1 MTRRWPERLFWA
13 ATATVVYT
21 YVLFP
26 LLLFLRAWVRP
37 RPHTS
42 ADMTPTVSIVIA
54 ARNEAETIG
63 AKLGNLLAL
72 DYPRDRLEIVI
83 ASDGSTDGTE
93 DIVGAHEDSRIRLLA
108 LPTSGKAVALNEA
121 VAASTGEI
129 VVFSDA
135 NSMYE
140 RDAIRM
146 LVRPFA
152 DPSVGGVAGNQR
164 YAAPVGLGGSAIGER
179 NYWSFDRA
187 LKVAESRA
195 GNVVSATGAIY
206 AVRRALFRGVPPGV
220 TDDFVTS
227 TAVIAQGRRLVFE
240 PNAVAYEPTGASS
253 DAEFARK
260 VRIMTRGLRAVWT
273 MRELLD
279 PRRHGFYA
287 LQLASHKL
295 LRRLMAAPLVVI
307 AATGAMLSRRG
318 GFYRR
323 ATIAQAVLY
332 GFAAIG
338 LLFEE
343 TTLGRKKIFA
353 LPAFFALVNAASIR
367 AVWNVA
373 RGRVIDRW
381 EPSRERPAK
390 DVSC

>member
-1 MTRRWPERLFWA
+1 MTLVVFWA
-13 ATATVVYT
+13 AVAVLAYVF
-21 YVLFP
+21 VLFP
-26 LLLFLRAWVRP
+26 VIVALRSLVRP
-37 RPHTS
+37 RPYATG
-42 ADMTPTVSIVIA
+42 DVTPRVSVVIA
-54 ARNEAETIG
+54 AYNEAAVI
-63 AKLGNLLAL
+63 ARKLENTLSL
-72 DYPRDRLEIVI
+72 DYPEDRLEIIV
-83 ASDGSTDGTE
+83 ASDGSSDGTD
-93 DIVGAHEDSRIRLLA
+93 DIVRRYAERGVRLLS
-108 LPTSGKAVALNEA
+108 LPRGGKVAALN
-121 VAASTGEI
+121 AAAAAATGEI
-129 VVFSDA
+129 LVFSDA

-381 EPSRERPAK
+381 EPSRERPPK